1 MNLHTDVRIR
11 PFERFLLTSAS
22 AVEISCNNVVFK
34 LLTGGRFSSSVAM
47 PVLSSTDKFT
57 KLYRAG
63 DDEMLRIKIGRI
75 QGFIFRKF
83 IAIAVQKCL

>member
-1 MNLHTDVRIR
+1 MNIVQTDVSMR
-11 PFERFLLTSAS
+11 PFERFLLMSVS
-22 AVEISCNNVVFK
+22 AVEISCSNAVFK

-75 QGFIFRKF
+75 HGFIFRKF
-83 IAIAVQKCL
+83 VAIVI